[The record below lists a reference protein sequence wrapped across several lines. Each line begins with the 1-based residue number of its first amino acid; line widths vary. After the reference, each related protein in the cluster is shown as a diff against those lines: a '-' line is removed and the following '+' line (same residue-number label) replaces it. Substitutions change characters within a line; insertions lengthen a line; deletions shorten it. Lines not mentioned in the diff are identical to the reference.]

1 MFWQEIQPVYSEG
14 EEYEIENNPVQSE
27 TRLEHQRLLE
37 DDFPIF
43 VPANPMQNNQFSCE
57 GGIVEENVT
66 PEGDVTIIFSNHN
79 LEEIDLAES
88 FYQQGNILQLVDLC
102 NTFF

>member
-1 MFWQEIQPVYSEG
+1 M
-14 EEYEIENNPVQSE
+14 
-27 TRLEHQRLLE
+27 E

-57 GGIVEENVT
+57 AGIVEENVT

-88 FYQQGNILQLVDLC
+88 FY
-102 NTFF
+102 

>member
-1 MFWQEIQPVYSEG
+1 M
-14 EEYEIENNPVQSE
+14 
-27 TRLEHQRLLE
+27 E

-43 VPANPMQNNQFSCE
+43 VPANPMQNNQFFCE

-88 FYQQGNILQLVDLC
+88 FY
-102 NTFF
+102 